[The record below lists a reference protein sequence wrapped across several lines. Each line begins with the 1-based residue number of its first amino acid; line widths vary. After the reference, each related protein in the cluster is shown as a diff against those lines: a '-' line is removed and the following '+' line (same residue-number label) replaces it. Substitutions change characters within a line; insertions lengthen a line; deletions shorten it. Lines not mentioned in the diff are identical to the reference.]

1 MDFQFDNER
10 PIYLQLA
17 DALRRQIVAGQF
29 QPGERLSSVRDLA
42 LQAKVNPNTMQKALS
57 ELESAGLI
65 FTERTNGK
73 FVTSDSFAIEKARR
87 ALAKSHARRY
97 LCEMQSIGLSPV
109 DAAQYLTKVTE
120 HPAAK
125 EVNDP

>member
-10 PIYLQLA
+10 PIWLQLA
-17 DALRRQIVAGQF
+17 DALRKQIVAGQF
-29 QPGERLSSVRDLA
+29 LPGDRLSSVRDLA

-73 FVTSDSFAIEKARR
+73 FVTNDSRAIEAARH
-87 ALAKSHARRY
+87 ALAEAQAKRY
-97 LCEMQSIGLSPV
+97 LDEMQSLGLSPA
-109 DAAQYLTKVTE
+109 DAAAYLTK
-120 HPAAK
+120 AA
-125 EVNDP
+125 DGLDG